1 MAVVDILMPRMGESV
16 MEGTIIKWI
25 KNVGEEVEE
34 EEAIIEV
41 ATDKVDTDIPSPFK
55 GKLIEQLV
63 QEGDVVPVGNP
74 IGKLETEAVEK
85 PANSEQ
91 STPKE
96 SIEPPKV
103 TVPNQTA
110 KTEAI
115 SMASPAPSATP
126 LPQTTSGRF
135 YSPLVLNIAR
145 KEGIDMV
152 ELDTIPGSG
161 KEGRVTKKDILNHLA
176 SRSQETPPTQATPEL
191 PSKKTDNSSTE
202 GPIKPESTLS
212 PSEPEPVK
220 TPALGS
226 YSGAYDILEMNR
238 TRKIIAERMLDS
250 KRISPHVTSFVEAD
264 VTNIVY
270 WRNRWKQHFKDKE
283 NTALTFTPIFIEA
296 VVKAIKDYPMV
307 NVSVDGDR
315 IIVKKDINVGMAV
328 ALPDGNLIVPVIRNA
343 DQLNIVGLTTK
354 VNDLA
359 RRARAGKLGP
369 EDLEG
374 GTYTVTN
381 VGSFGNAMGTPI
393 LVQPQVGIMA
403 LGAVVKKPAVIET
416 PHGDTIGIRHMMFL
430 SHSYDHRVVDGSLG
444 GMFVRRVADH
454 LERFDLDRKV

>member
-63 QEGDVVPVGNP
+63 QDGDVVPVGDP
-74 IGKLETEAVEK
+74 IGRLETEASQK
-85 PANSEQ
+85 TS
-91 STPKE
+91 
-96 SIEPPKV
+96 SIESPAPEEAAPPQLTEV
-103 TVPNQTA
+103 NQSA
-110 KTEAI
+110 KIEAI
-115 SMASPAPSATP
+115 SMASPAPSSKP
-126 LPQTTSGRF
+126 LPAATSGRF
-135 YSPLVLNIAR
+135 YSPLVLNIAN
-145 KEGIDMV
+145 KEGVGMA
-152 ELDTIPGSG
+152 ELDTIQGSG
-161 KEGRVTKKDILNHLA
+161 KEGRVTKKDILNYL
-176 SRSQETPPTQATPEL
+176 ETR
-191 PSKKTDNSSTE
+191 STE
-202 GPIKPESTLS
+202 TAPDQAQKIGKTPIESEIKPESKVF
-212 PSEPEPVK
+212 PSEPGPIK

-226 YSGAYDILEMNR
+226 YSGAYDIIEMNR

-307 NVSVDGDR
+307 NVSVDGEK